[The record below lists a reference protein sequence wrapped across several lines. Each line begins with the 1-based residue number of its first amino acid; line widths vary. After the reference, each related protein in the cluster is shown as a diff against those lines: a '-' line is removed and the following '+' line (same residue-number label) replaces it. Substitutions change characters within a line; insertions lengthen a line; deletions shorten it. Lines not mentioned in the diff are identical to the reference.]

1 MHICPLWTN
10 GLYFGHQPDHC
21 EKLGEA
27 RTFFSQWSPRI
38 SQQHGIAN
46 VMTTNHCEN
55 HVRFF
60 SQWSGRMLPESEPC
74 PPNYLGNLAHP
85 SVAWGAEEPIPANR
99 DNGPPT
105 VLRNRRSMRCQP
117 EAWEMDALTPRYA
130 SGWYGRGSPS
140 AMIGCESEFLVVGL
154 H

>member
-1 MHICPLWTN
+1 MHICPIWTN

-21 EKLGEA
+21 EKSGEA

-60 SQWSGRMLPESEPC
+60 SQWSGRMLPESEPSLKMRFGLFRNC
-74 PPNYLGNLAHP
+74 PAVLV
-85 SVAWGAEEPIPANR
+85 SRCEEL
-99 DNGPPT
+99 T
-105 VLRNRRSMRCQP
+105 HRN
-117 EAWEMDALTPRYA
+117 
-130 SGWYGRGSPS
+130 
-140 AMIGCESEFLVVGL
+140 
-154 H
+154 